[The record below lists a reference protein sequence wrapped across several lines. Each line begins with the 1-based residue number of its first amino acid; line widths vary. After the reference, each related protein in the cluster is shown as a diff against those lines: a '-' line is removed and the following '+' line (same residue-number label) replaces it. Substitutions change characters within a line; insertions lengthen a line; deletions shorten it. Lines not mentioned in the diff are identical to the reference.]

1 MLIVPVNGS
10 PSLQVAMIVATVAPN
25 GVVFGIDGFGG
36 SNVRLRT
43 GGGTGFGGVG
53 GDALDVNSTST

>member
-1 MLIVPVNGS
+1 
-10 PSLQVAMIVATVAPN
+10 MIVATVAPN